1 MKLKLIYGEKM
12 KKILWSL
19 MDDRRGSVGQALGII
34 DALNKNNVEVIEKKI
49 EYTKLACLPNC
60 IRGKGLLGVTN
71 NSKKD
76 IIQPYPDYVISIS
89 RRTVPIARYIK
100 KISPKTKLIQ
110 LMHPGIC
117 GLKEFDLVVV
127 PEHDKNKVSYK
138 NIHYITGCP
147 HRVTKDYLDAAKSR
161 WEKEFSHLPKPLTA
175 VIVGGAIKNKPF
187 SKENALLLGAAIK
200 ELKNKIGGSIL
211 ITTSRRT
218 GLEAQNIIMEQIKDI
233 PQYTFLW
240 GEQKENPYSGFLAC
254 ADNIIV
260 TADSVSM
267 SCEATG
273 TGKPIYLF
281 TGKNWLTPKHIRFAK
296 SLCEKECA
304 ILLEDKNSANFTPKT
319 SLNSAKE
326 IALLIEKL

>member
-1 MKLKLIYGEKM
+1 M
-12 KKILWSL
+12 KKVLWSL
-19 MDDRRGSVGQALGII
+19 MDDRRGSVGQALGVIG
-34 DALNKNNVEVIEKKI
+34 ALSNIETIEKKI
-49 EYTKLACLPNC
+49 EYTKLAGLPNC
-60 IRGKGLLGVTN
+60 IRGKSLLGITDS
-71 NSKKD
+71 SKNE
-76 IIQPYPDYVISIS
+76 IAPPFPDYVMSIS
-89 RRTVPIARYIK
+89 RRTVPVARYIK
-100 KISPKTKLIQ
+100 KLSPKTKLIQ
-110 LMHPGIC
+110 LMHPGTC

-127 PEHDKNKVSYK
+127 PEHDKNKTAYK

-147 HRVTKDYLDAAKSR
+147 HRITDEYLNEAKQK
-161 WEKEFSHLPKPLTA
+161 WEKEFNNLPKPLTA

-187 SKENALLLGAAIK
+187 SQENAILLGKAIK

-218 GLEAQNIIMEQIKDI
+218 GIEAQNIIMEQIKDI

-240 GEQKENPYSGFLAC
+240 GEKKENPYSGFLAC
-254 ADNIIV
+254 ADNIVV

-281 TGKNWLTPKHIRFAK
+281 TGKDWLTPKHIRFAN

-304 ILLEDKNSANFTPKT
+304 ILLDDEKSATFTPKT
-319 SLNSAKE
+319 SLNAAKE
-326 IALLIEKL
+326 IAQLIEKL